1 MAVTLKPKSE
11 ITVPRDVRRKAGIK
25 PGDRIEFA
33 VSGRRIIIIPEQEV
47 DPDDT
52 LTSAEAK
59 IVRRGQAQ
67 LRGGKGIPWRD
78 VKNALE
84 R

>member
-11 ITVPRDVRRKAGIK
+11 ITVPRSVRRKAGIK
-25 PGDRIEFA
+25 PGDRLEFE
-33 VSGRRIIIIPEQEV
+33 VSGRRIIIIPEKEV

-52 LTSAEAK
+52 LSPEEAK
-59 IVRRGQAQ
+59 RVGRAQEQFRRGQF
-67 LRGGKGIPWRD
+67 KSWDI
-78 VKNALE
+78 VKNALA